1 MVLNAQIGNQ
11 GVVSELKV
19 TNKQFRSVNSYCE
32 DKGQCAQ
39 FNVETKVNTVCKYF
53 FTFKNSRGLIT

>member
-1 MVLNAQIGNQ
+1 MVLNAQLGNQ

-32 DKGQCAQ
+32 EKQQCAQ
-39 FNVETKVNTVCKYF
+39 FNVETKVNMVCKYSF
-53 FTFKNSRGLIT
+53 IN